1 MALIT
6 VDTHTDAWVAALRA
20 GFDLILLDP
29 DGLATVVDAS
39 MLQDVSTLHFVRTIL
54 TAVITTHDQQSHLYL
69 VSPSA

>member
-1 MALIT
+1 M
-6 VDTHTDAWVAALRA
+6 AALRA